1 VKNES
6 SDRRDRMRTREVV
19 LTKPCVWLNE
29 EEAVHFLLYRLS
41 CQELSGSLGQRL
53 LVEF

>member
-6 SDRRDRMRTREVV
+6 SDRRDRMRTREVA

-29 EEAVHFLLYRLS
+29 EDTFYCTRCLFRS
-41 CQELSGSLGQRL
+41 CLAGSLGQRL